1 MAQINHLSWDK
12 IIVAV
17 IVLIDSNWVHFTET
31 GNINYYLKY
40 KENQKSKA
48 ENNANC
54 NKGISDKGANN
65 RGE

>member
-1 MAQINHLSWDK
+1 M
-12 IIVAV
+12 AV